1 MNLGVVGVI
10 PSQYT
15 LLEESVLMITHVKI
29 KTGLDKEDE
38 KNCTDIFR
46 DIMHLKHE
54 LNTLAN
60 EAAAKLD
67 LRGSEMAIID
77 TLGKYGSLTMS
88 ELAAACF
95 FSPPNAT
102 YTVRAL
108 EKRKLLTRLRSENSQ
123 RVVVVE
129 LTTAGEKIFK
139 TSYPNTIHEV
149 DRFLSN
155 KLNIKERQALSR
167 LLDKLAS

>member
-1 MNLGVVGVI
+1 
-10 PSQYT
+10 
-15 LLEESVLMITHVKI
+15 MITHVKI
-29 KTGLDKEDE
+29 KAGLNKEDE
-38 KNCTDIFR
+38 KNCTDVFR

-54 LNTLAN
+54 LNALAN
-60 EAAAKLD
+60 NVAATLD

-108 EKRKLLTRLRSENSQ
+108 EKRKLLTKLRSESSQ

-129 LTTAGEKIFK
+129 LTSAGEKIFRK
-139 TSYPNTIHEV
+139 SYPGTIQKV
-149 DRFLSN
+149 GRFLSN
-155 KLNIKERQALSR
+155 KLNIKERQTLSR
-167 LLDKLAS
+167 LLDKLAG

>member
-1 MNLGVVGVI
+1 
-10 PSQYT
+10 
-15 LLEESVLMITHVKI
+15 MITHVKI
-29 KTGLDKEDE
+29 KTGLDRQDE
-38 KNCTDIFR
+38 KNCTDVFR

-54 LNTLAN
+54 LNALAN
-60 EAAAKLD
+60 DVAATLD

-77 TLGKYGSLTMS
+77 TLGKYGFLTMS

-108 EKRKLLTRLRSENSQ
+108 EKRKLLTRVRSAASQ

-129 LTTAGEKIFK
+129 LTAVGEEVFK
-139 TSYPNTIHEV
+139 RSYPSTVQEV
-149 DRFLSN
+149 DRFLSR
-155 KLNIKERQALSR
+155 KLNIKERQT
-167 LLDKLAS
+167 LASLLHKLSE

>member
-1 MNLGVVGVI
+1 
-10 PSQYT
+10 
-15 LLEESVLMITHVKI
+15 MITHVKI
-29 KTGLDKEDE
+29 NTGLDKEDE

-60 EAAAKLD
+60 NAAATLD

-102 YTVRAL
+102 YTVQAL
-108 EKRKLLTRLRSENSQ
+108 EKRKLLTRIRSADSQ

-129 LTTAGEKIFK
+129 LTASGEKIFK
-139 TSYPNTIHEV
+139 KSYPNTIQEV

-155 KLNIKERQALSR
+155 KLNTKERGTLARMLN
-167 LLDKLAS
+167 KLAK

>member
-1 MNLGVVGVI
+1 
-10 PSQYT
+10 
-15 LLEESVLMITHVKI
+15 MITHVKI
-29 KTGLDKEDE
+29 ETGLNKADE
-38 KNCTDIFR
+38 KNCTVIFR

-54 LNTLAN
+54 LNALAN
-60 EAAAKLD
+60 NIAATLD

-88 ELAAACF
+88 ELAANCF

-108 EKRKLLTRLRSENSQ
+108 EKRKLLTKLRSEKSE
-123 RVVVVE
+123 RVVIVE
-129 LTTAGEKIFK
+129 LTSAGRKIFK

-149 DRFLSN
+149 DSFLSK
-155 KLNIKERQALSR
+155 KLNNRERKTLSKLLNR
-167 LLDKLAS
+167 LAG

>member
-1 MNLGVVGVI
+1 
-10 PSQYT
+10 
-15 LLEESVLMITHVKI
+15 MITHVRI
-29 KTGLDKEDE
+29 KTGLEQSDE

-54 LNTLAN
+54 LNALAN
-60 EAAAKLD
+60 DVAATLD

-108 EKRKLLTRLRSENSQ
+108 EERKLLTRDRPKSSQ
-123 RVVVVE
+123 RIVVVE
-129 LTTAGEKIFK
+129 LTTAGEEIFK
-139 TSYPNTIHEV
+139 SSYPTTIQGV
-149 DRFLSN
+149 DRFLSRN
-155 KLNIKERQALSR
+155 LNIKDRKALAK
-167 LLDKLAS
+167 LLSKLAG